1 MNTPKLTNI
10 KKYLP
15 ILIGGLLSIPLAIGA
30 FFLTQGAM
38 TRANVSK
45 PLNVKV
51 TNISDS
57 KATITWETDQESQGV
72 VEYGNTPDKINNYSP
87 EISPKTIHKVEL
99 TLLTPNTPY
108 YYKIRIGEE
117 LFDNEG
123 VAWTFKTKGE
133 GGTEPTAGA
142 PARGVQDNP
151 DALPTVE
158 VITDPILRL
167 PTATASIMLR
177 EPTLAP
183 TCPNTTDCELIKA
196 KLGKEC
202 SSAEYVAC
210 LKKTGAVQGASTK
223 KSSNVSP
230 TRKSSK
236 PRTTVTP
243 KPTLALPQ
251 TADGE

>member
-1 MNTPKLTNI
+1 MKLTNT

-15 ILIGGLLSIPLAIGA
+15 ILIGGLVSIPLAIGA

-38 TRANVSK
+38 ARANTAK
-45 PLNVKV
+45 PVNVKV

-57 KATITWETDQESQGV
+57 KAIITWTTDQESQGV
-72 VEYGNTPDKINNYSP
+72 VEYGSTPDKINIYAP
-87 EISPKTIHKVEL
+87 EISEKTVHKVEL

-108 YYKIRIGEE
+108 YYRIRIGEE
-117 LFDNEG
+117 VYDNEG
-123 VAWTFKTKGE
+123 IAWTFRTKGE
-133 GGTEPTAGA
+133 GGIEPTSSA
-142 PARGVQDNP
+142 QDDP

-158 VITDPILRL
+158 VLINPILRL
-167 PTATASIMLR
+167 PTATASIMLY
-177 EPTLAP
+177 EPTKPP

-210 LKKTGAVQGASTK
+210 LKKTGAVQGANTGSLD
-223 KSSNVSP
+223 SSGSKVSP
-230 TRKSSK
+230 TKKSSK
-236 PRTTVTP
+236 PRTTITI

-251 TADGE
+251 TAGGE